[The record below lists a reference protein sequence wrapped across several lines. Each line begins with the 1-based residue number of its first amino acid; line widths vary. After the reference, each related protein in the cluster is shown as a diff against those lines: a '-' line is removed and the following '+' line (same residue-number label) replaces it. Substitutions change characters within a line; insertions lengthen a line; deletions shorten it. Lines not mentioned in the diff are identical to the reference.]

1 MTDRPSTSRPTEPL
15 HASRRCF
22 ASPRF
27 ADESAVLADA
37 YRLMDDAVIR
47 YQGNPVGTMASLDPR
62 APAEN
67 YRDCFVRD
75 FVSAGFLMLL
85 EGRSEVVREFLAMIL
100 RMRGQQEELEGQQV
114 APGVLPASF
123 RVVTL
128 DDGSE
133 ELSADFGD
141 RAIGRVAPVD
151 SMMWWAVLLRAYVR
165 YTGDTA
171 FAHAPE
177 VQRGLRMILSLCL
190 QSRFEVFPTLLVPD
204 GSFMIDRRMGVNGHP
219 LEIQALFDMTLRA
232 ADLLTIDEGSHWLI
246 DLAKTRR
253 QVLRDYVRGY
263 YWLDLDVLNE
273 VHRFSTEKFGHD
285 VDNVFN
291 IYPESIPEW
300 VPDWLPDDGGYFVGN
315 LGPGRIDFRF
325 FSQGNFLASLS
336 GLATPEQSRLQMH
349 TVSER
354 WDDLIGRMPV
364 KLVYPPVRGG
374 EWRLMTG
381 SDPKNVPWSY
391 HNGGNWPVLIWSM
404 VAAAEIAG
412 RQDLGERAYRVAEQR
427 LMKDSWPEY
436 YDGRHGRLIGR
447 RANLHQVWSATGLL
461 LARHLLEDPARLC
474 QLALVEEDEC
484 APRNGRGGTR
494 RHDHG
499 DD

>member
-1 MTDRPSTSRPTEPL
+1 MNERPPTSRATEPL
-15 HASRRCF
+15 HASHHCF

-37 YRLMDDAVIR
+37 YRLLDDAVIR
-47 YQGNPVGTMASLDPR
+47 YQGQPVGTMASLDPR
-62 APAEN
+62 APADN

-75 FVSAGFLMLL
+75 FVSAAFLMLL
-85 EGRSEVVREFLAMIL
+85 EGRSDVVREFLAMIL
-100 RMRGQQEELEGQQV
+100 RMRGQQEELEGQQI

-123 RVVTL
+123 RVITL

-133 ELSADFGD
+133 QLSADFGD

-165 YTGDTA
+165 FTGDTA
-171 FAHAPE
+171 FAHTPE

-246 DLAKTRR
+246 DLAARRR
-253 QVLRDYVRGY
+253 QVLRKYVRRY

-325 FSQGNFLASLS
+325 FSQGNYLATLA
-336 GLATPEQSRLQMH
+336 GLATPEQGGLLMH
-349 TVSER
+349 TLGER
-354 WDDLIGRMPV
+354 WDDLIGQMPA
-364 KLVYPPVRGG
+364 KLVYPPVRGA

-391 HNGGNWPVLIWSM
+391 HNGGNWPVLIWPL
-404 VAAAEIAG
+404 VAASIVAG
-412 RQDLGERAYRVAEQR
+412 RQDLGERAFRVAERR
-427 LMKDSWPEY
+427 LMEDNWPEY

-447 RANLHQVWSATGLL
+447 RANLHQVWSATGML
-461 LARHLLEDPARLC
+461 LARHFLENPGRLAE
-474 QLALVEEDEC
+474 LALTEDDDN
-484 APRNGRGGTR
+484 APRNGS
-494 RHDHG
+494 DEPDI
-499 DD
+499 DDQGED

>member
-1 MTDRPSTSRPTEPL
+1 MNERPHTSRATEPL
-15 HASRRCF
+15 HASRHCF

-37 YRLMDDAVIR
+37 YRLLDDAVIR
-47 YQGNPVGTMASLDPR
+47 YEGRPVGTMASLDPR
-62 APAEN
+62 APADN

-75 FVSAGFLMLL
+75 FVSSAFLMLL
-85 EGRSEVVREFLAMIL
+85 EGRSDVVREFLAMIL
-100 RMRGQQEELEGQQV
+100 RMRGQQEELEGQQI

-123 RVVTL
+123 RVITL

-133 ELSADFGD
+133 QLSADFGD

-151 SMMWWAVLLRAYVR
+151 SMMWWAVLLRAYVHF
-165 YTGDTA
+165 TGDTA
-171 FAHAPE
+171 FAHTPE

-219 LEIQALFDMTLRA
+219 LEIQALFDMTLRS
-232 ADLLTIDEGSHWLI
+232 ADLLTRDEGSRWLI
-246 DLAKTRR
+246 DLAARRR
-253 QVLRDYVRGY
+253 QVMRAYVRRY

-273 VHRFSTEKFGHD
+273 VHRYSTEKFGHD

-291 IYPESIPEW
+291 IYPESIPDW

-325 FSQGNFLASLS
+325 FSQGNFLTTLS
-336 GLATPEQSRLQMH
+336 GMSTPEQAAMQMQ
-349 TVSER
+349 TVADR
-354 WDDLIGRMPV
+354 WDDLIGQMPV
-364 KLVYPPVRGG
+364 KLVYPAVQGV

-381 SDPKNVPWSY
+381 SDPKNVAWSY
-391 HNGGNWPVLIWSM
+391 HNGGNWPVLIWPM
-404 VAAAEIAG
+404 VAASLVAG
-412 RQDLGERAYRVAEQR
+412 RQDLGERAFRVAERR
-427 LMKDSWPEY
+427 LMKDNWPEY

-447 RANLHQVWSATGLL
+447 RANLDQVWSATGLL
-461 LARHLLEDPARLC
+461 LARHFLESPDSLDR
-474 QLALVEEDEC
+474 LALTESEQPTSPSADRDAAK
-484 APRNGRGGTR
+484 AP
-494 RHDHG
+494 
-499 DD
+499 

>member
-1 MTDRPSTSRPTEPL
+1 MLALEVSEDKNTKAFHHVTEPL
-15 HASRRCF
+15 HADRRCF
-22 ASPRF
+22 DSPRF
-27 ADESAVLADA
+27 ADRSAALEDA
-37 YRLMDDAVIR
+37 YRLLDDALISQNER
-47 YQGNPVGTMASLDPR
+47 TVGTVASLDPR

-75 FVSAGFLMLL
+75 FVSAGFVMLL
-85 EGRSEVVREFLAMIL
+85 EGRSDVVRDFLSLIL
-100 RMRGQQEELEGQQV
+100 RLRGQQEELEGQQV

-133 ELSADFGD
+133 SLSADFGD

-165 YTGDTA
+165 VTGDSA
-171 FAHAPE
+171 YAHTPE
-177 VQRGLRMILSLCL
+177 VQRVLRMILSLCL

-204 GSFMIDRRMGVNGHP
+204 GSFMVDRRMGVNGHP

-232 ADLLTIDEGSHWLI
+232 ADLLTVDEGSRWLI
-246 DLAKTRR
+246 DLAHRRR
-253 QVLRDYVRGY
+253 QVLRDYIRRY
-263 YWLDLDVLNE
+263 YWLDLDVLNRI
-273 VHRFSTEKFGHD
+273 HRFSTEMFGHD

-291 IYPESIPEW
+291 IYPESIPPW
-300 VPDWLPDDGGYFVGN
+300 VPDWIPDDAGYFVGN

-325 FSQGNFLASLS
+325 FSQGNLLAIVG
-336 GLATPEQSRLQMH
+336 GLATAEQSRGVMN
-349 TVSER
+349 TVEER
-354 WDDLIGRMPV
+354 WDDLIGLMPA
-364 KLVYPPVRGG
+364 KLVYPAVKSH

-381 SDPKNVPWSY
+381 SDPKNIPWSY
-391 HNGGNWPVLIWSM
+391 HNGGNWPVLIWPM
-404 VAAAEIAG
+404 VAASLAADRG
-412 RQDLGERAYRVAEQR
+412 DLGERAYKIAEDR

-461 LARHLLEDPARLC
+461 LARHLLDDPGNLRR
-474 QLALVEEDEC
+474 LALVED
-484 APRNGRGGTR
+484 
-494 RHDHG
+494 
-499 DD
+499 

>member
-1 MTDRPSTSRPTEPL
+1 MNERPSTSRATEPL
-15 HASRRCF
+15 HATRHVF
-22 ASPRF
+22 AAPRF

-37 YRLMDDAVIR
+37 YRLLDDAVIR
-47 YQGNPVGTMASLDPR
+47 YQGHPIGTMASLDPR
-62 APAEN
+62 APADN

-75 FVSAGFLMLL
+75 FVSTAFLMLL
-85 EGRSEVVREFLAMIL
+85 EGRSEVVREFLALIL
-100 RMRGQQEELEGQQV
+100 RMRGQQEELEGQQI

-151 SMMWWAVLLRAYVR
+151 SMMWWTVLLRAYVR
-165 YTGDTA
+165 FTGDTA
-171 FAHAPE
+171 FAHTPE

-204 GSFMIDRRMGVNGHP
+204 GSFMIDRRMGVFGHP

-232 ADLLTIDEGSHWLI
+232 ADLLTVDEGSHWLI
-246 DLAKTRR
+246 DLAATRR
-253 QVLRDYVRGY
+253 QVLRDYVRRY

-285 VDNVFN
+285 IDNVFN
-291 IYPESIPEW
+291 IYPESIPDW
-300 VPDWLPDDGGYFVGN
+300 VPDWLPDNGGYFVGN

-336 GLATPEQSRLQMH
+336 GLATHEQSQLQMQ
-349 TVSER
+349 TMADR
-354 WDDLIGRMPV
+354 WDDLIGQMPV
-364 KLVYPPVRGG
+364 KLVYPAVTGS

-381 SDPKNVPWSY
+381 SDPKNTPWSY
-391 HNGGNWPVLIWSM
+391 HNGGNWPVLIWPM
-404 VAAAEIAG
+404 VAAAEVAG

-427 LMKDSWPEY
+427 LMRDGWPEY

-461 LARHLLEDPARLC
+461 LARHLLEDPGKLAK
-474 QLALVEEDEC
+474 LALTEDEDSG
-484 APRNGRGGTR
+484 A
-494 RHDHG
+494 RHHRCGHG
-499 DD
+499 DG

>member
-1 MTDRPSTSRPTEPL
+1 MTERPSTSRPTEPL

-22 ASPRF
+22 ATPRF
-27 ADESAVLADA
+27 ADESAVLEDA
-37 YRLMDDAVIR
+37 YRLLDDAVIR

-100 RMRGQQEELEGQQV
+100 RMRGQQEELKGQQV

-165 YTGDTA
+165 FTGDTA

-232 ADLLTIDEGSHWLI
+232 AELLTIDEGSHWLI

-253 QVLRDYVRGY
+253 QVLRDYVRRY

-349 TVSER
+349 TVCER
-354 WDDLIGRMPV
+354 WDDLIGQMPV

-404 VAAAEIAG
+404 VAAAEVAG
-412 RQDLGERAYRVAEQR
+412 RQDLGERAYRVAEAR
-427 LMKDSWPEY
+427 LMKDNWPEY

-461 LARHLLEDPARLC
+461 LARHLLEDPGRLR
-474 QLALVEEDEC
+474 QLALVEEEES
-484 APRNGRGGTR
+484 ASTNGRESRR

>member
-1 MTDRPSTSRPTEPL
+1 MNERPSTSRATEPL
-15 HASRRCF
+15 HASRHCF
-22 ASPRF
+22 AQPRF

-37 YRLMDDAVIR
+37 YRLLDDAVIR
-47 YQGNPVGTMASLDPR
+47 YQGHPVGTMASLDPR

-75 FVSAGFLMLL
+75 FVSAAFLMLL
-85 EGRSEVVREFLAMIL
+85 EGRSDVVREFLAMIL

-123 RVVTL
+123 RVITL

-133 ELSADFGD
+133 QLSADFGD

-171 FAHAPE
+171 FAHTPE

-204 GSFMIDRRMGVNGHP
+204 GSFMVDRRMGVNGHP
-219 LEIQALFDMTLRA
+219 LEIQALFDMTLRT
-232 ADLLTIDEGSHWLI
+232 ADLLTVDEGSHWLI
-246 DLAKTRR
+246 DLAKRR
-253 QVLRDYVRGY
+253 RDVLRDYVRRY

-300 VPDWLPDDGGYFVGN
+300 VADWLPDDGGYFVGN

-325 FSQGNFLASLS
+325 FSQGNFLATTT
-336 GLATPEQSRLQMH
+336 GLATAEQGGLLMH
-349 TVSER
+349 TVTER
-354 WDDLIGRMPV
+354 WDDLVGQMPV
-364 KLVYPPVRGG
+364 KLVYPPARGA

-391 HNGGNWPVLIWSM
+391 HNGGNWPVLIWPM
-404 VAAAEIAG
+404 VAAALAVD
-412 RQDLGERAYRVAEQR
+412 RQDLGERAFRIAERR
-427 LMKDSWPEY
+427 LMVDSWPEY

-461 LARHLLEDPARLC
+461 LARHLLANPESLME
-474 QLALVEEDEC
+474 LGLTEDEDN
-484 APRNGRGGTR
+484 APGNGRGRAAERDQG
-494 RHDHG
+494 G
-499 DD
+499 E